1 MLTEVNVAIIEVVIY
16 IGGGQLNVVMVVR
29 YRLDLR
35 SALTLAL
42 PSIFL
47 RKKWTL
53 NNGRYECIVFGSFK
67 ASGLHDH
74 IRAALLLGRVIDFLA
89 GLLLEEVLKSTI
101 LPIR

>member
-1 MLTEVNVAIIEVVIY
+1 MDVAIIEVVIY
-16 IGGGQLNVVMVVR
+16 IGGGQLYVVMVIR
-29 YRLDLR
+29 LRLDLR

-47 RKKWTL
+47 RKERTL
-53 NNGRYECIVFGSFK
+53 NDGRYESIVFGSLK

-89 GLLLEEVLKSTI
+89 GLLLEEVLECTI